1 MCMKVFGNKTEETDR
16 EQKNGLMEMFIKEI
30 LKMTIARE
38 TANLFGKTEIV
49 IREIGRIIK
58 KTVMAFT

>member
-1 MCMKVFGNKTEETDR
+1 MKVFGNKTEETDR

-38 TANLFGKTEIV
+38 TANLFGKTEII